1 MSKPFKRQ
9 RTYTLEIKEI
19 STAIEEYLFRKHRL
33 PIGEYSAS
41 MLATSSPGR
50 LTIKMTLKKEESK

>member
-19 STAIEEYLFRKHRL
+19 STAIEEYLFHKYRL
-33 PIGEYSAS
+33 PIGEY
-41 MLATSSPGR
+41 TSSMQAIASPER
-50 LTIKMTLKKEESK
+50 LTIKMTLKKGV